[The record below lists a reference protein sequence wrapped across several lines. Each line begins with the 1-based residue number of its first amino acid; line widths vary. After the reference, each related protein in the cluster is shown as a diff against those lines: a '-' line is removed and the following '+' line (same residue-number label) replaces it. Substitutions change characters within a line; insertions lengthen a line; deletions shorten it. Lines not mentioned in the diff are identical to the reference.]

1 MAGGGV
7 RMSIDMAAVRASL
20 AEAITDAVLDDVT
33 VYPRGVDGT
42 FTAPAV
48 VIGQPSIEFEV
59 QPCIDRWTV
68 PVAVAVDRTG
78 IDETATQQQ
87 LENTWP
93 AVASALAVW
102 VDAGEWPA
110 GVTHAAMT
118 RADFGQL
125 LVQGQSFPAQ
135 EIQLEIYG

>member
-1 MAGGGV
+1 
-7 RMSIDMAAVRASL
+7 MSIDMAAVRASL
-20 AEAITDAVLDDVT
+20 AEAITAAVPGDVT

-59 QPCIDRWTV
+59 QPCIDRWTL

-87 LENTWP
+87 LEDAWP

-102 VDAGEWPA
+102 VDTGEWPA

-125 LVQGQSFPAQ
+125 MVQGQSFPAQ